1 MSEKTPPA
9 TSGDWVDFRRDA
21 ATGIESVNA
30 HFKGHAYDSHDHEEL
45 LLGVTLQGSQRF
57 SCHRAVHTSTPG
69 KAILIEPG
77 AVHDGHA
84 PQPSGFTYAML
95 YIPQRWMSDSLR
107 QRGMGDIS
115 LVEAAF
121 RHTLTDDRDLIV
133 AISQAFAAI
142 HHGEGRLACDESL
155 DRLVAHLTPHVAV
168 KPATAMTDSLVRMN
182 RVREYLH
189 DHLAWNTGLD
199 ELAEISGID
208 RFRLSRQFKAAFG
221 QTPHAYLV
229 RLRLRTARRL
239 LAGGL
244 AVSQVAAE
252 TGFAD
257 QSHLGRWF
265 RRAYRIS
272 PVAFQS
278 RCSNVLY

>member
-1 MSEKTPPA
+1 MQIADLGNLCLRGVKHRTKVRA
-9 TSGDWVDFRRDA
+9 DDVG
-21 ATGIESVNA
+21 
-30 HFKGHAYDSHDHEEL
+30 DHEEL

-107 QRGMGDIS
+107 QRGMGVIS

-121 RHTLTDDRDLIV
+121 RHTLTDDRDLIM

-168 KPATAMTDSLVRMN
+168 KPATAMTVPGVALHPSLPAPDTLF
-182 RVREYLH
+182 YSLS
-189 DHLAWNTGLD
+189 
-199 ELAEISGID
+199 EI
-208 RFRLSRQFKAAFG
+208 
-221 QTPHAYLV
+221 
-229 RLRLRTARRL
+229 
-239 LAGGL
+239 
-244 AVSQVAAE
+244 
-252 TGFAD
+252 
-257 QSHLGRWF
+257 
-265 RRAYRIS
+265 
-272 PVAFQS
+272 
-278 RCSNVLY
+278 

>member
-9 TSGDWVDFRRDA
+9 TSGDWIDFRRDT

-45 LLGVTLQGSQRF
+45 LVGVTLQGSQRF

-69 KAILIEPG
+69 NAILIEPG
-77 AVHDGHA
+77 AAHDGHA

-95 YIPQRWMSDSLR
+95 YIPQRWMSDSLD
-107 QRGMGDIS
+107 QRGLGDIS

-121 RHTLTDDRDLIV
+121 RHTLTADRELIV

-142 HHGEGRLACDESL
+142 HYGEGRLACDESL

-189 DHLAWNTGLD
+189 DHLACNTGLD

-229 RLRLRTARRL
+229 RLRLRTAR
-239 LAGGL
+239 
-244 AVSQVAAE
+244 
-252 TGFAD
+252 
-257 QSHLGRWF
+257 
-265 RRAYRIS
+265 
-272 PVAFQS
+272 
-278 RCSNVLY
+278 

>member
-1 MSEKTPPA
+1 MPGRTEQA

-21 ATGIESVNA
+21 HTGIESVNA

-57 SCHRAVHTSTPG
+57 SCHRTLHTSTPG
-69 KAILIEPG
+69 NAILIEPG
-77 AVHDGHA
+77 ALHDGYS

-95 YIPQRWMSDSLR
+95 YIPQRWMANSLS

-115 LVEAAF
+115 LVQAAF
-121 RHTLTDDRDLIV
+121 RHTLTEDRQLII
-133 AISQAFAAI
+133 AISRAFAAI

-155 DRLVAHLTPHVAV
+155 DRLVAHLTPHVELR
-168 KPATAMTDSLVRMN
+168 PATAMTDSRVRMN
-182 RVREYLH
+182 RVRDYLH
-189 DHLAWNTGLD
+189 AHLAWNTGLD
-199 ELAEISGID
+199 ELADISGID

-229 RLRLRTARRL
+229 RLRLRTARQL
-239 LAGGL
+239 LAKGL
-244 AVSQVAAE
+244 SPSQVASE

-265 RRAYRIS
+265 RRAYRMS
-272 PVAFQS
+272 PVVFQS